1 LAGLLGLIGEGTV
14 SSSAAK
20 EVLDGVLGGE
30 GSPAEVAQSRDLIQI
45 TDTSALESAVDDVL
59 AHNPKAV
66 ADYSSGEQKIV
77 GFLVGQVMAATQGK
91 ADPRAVNELIRSRLD
106 GS

>member
-1 LAGLLGLIGEGTV
+1 MNVGRWGSVVALGLAVV
-14 SSSAAK
+14 SCGWAIY
-20 EVLDGVLGGE
+20 L
-30 GSPAEVAQSRDLIQI
+30 AE
-45 TDTSALESAVDDVL
+45 VDDVL

-66 ADYSSGEQKIV
+66 ADYSSGEHKIV